1 MLLINNHNNQARYS
15 PHSNSHSQSYSRSS

>member
-15 PHSNSHSQSYSRSS
+15 PHSNSHSHSHSRFS